1 MLFSQRNTGTDP
13 NHIDSDGDLYPDDIE
28 LRAGLDPN
36 DDASVPEHVE
46 LSLPVPGLAPGA
58 PRCWPSRWWEASD
71 TYAPLR
77 TGASAERRS

>member
-46 LSLPVPGLAPGA
+46 LSLPVPGLGA
-58 PRCWPSRWWEASD
+58 WGAALLALALVGGFRH
-71 TYAPLR
+71 LR
-77 TGASAERRS
+77 STSHRRER